1 MPRFRLV
8 ALLIGSLILLGAKAD
23 DFDLRVLLATLA
35 LGMLLMLAKY
45 LVERDRALLRFESR
59 VDGALWG
66 PEDANGKRNVE
77 AGMVAT
83 VNRLAADLPR
93 AIQAAES
100 AAISA
105 QQAAAHATTAAAAAT
120 TAQALLVSQTAAMLK
135 EREP

>member
-1 MPRFRLV
+1 MASWAV
-8 ALLIGSLILLGAKAD
+8 
-23 DFDLRVLLATLA
+23 A